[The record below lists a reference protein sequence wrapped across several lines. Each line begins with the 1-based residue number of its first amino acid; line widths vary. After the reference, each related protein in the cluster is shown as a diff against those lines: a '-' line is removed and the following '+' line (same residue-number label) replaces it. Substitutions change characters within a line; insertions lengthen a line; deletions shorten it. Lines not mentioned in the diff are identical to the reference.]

1 MPSASHIAT
10 WGLLPITLGAVYLYL
25 LERRIA
31 RATTLSSGRRAHRP
45 SAAASSSSAAAAAE
59 TPPLPLSLPQDVA
72 SDPSTW
78 VLAYERAVSNPVPA
92 RRVSQHQ
99 QQQQQPKSLDAKSSA
114 GKREASPLLRA
125 YARTVQSAFSWTPQ
139 AFAIR
144 ASIPEPAIR
153 RSFDAAWIQNLAF
166 DEGDLVNGVYKVKY
180 RGPGHAPGSERVE
193 LVIEAP
199 PSWTGPEVRGIIVA
213 EVRGGAETEAEAEAK
228 AARQVVFV
236 NETWLWRREGEKATM
251 LETAVG
257 KWFHGLL
264 AGWLVMRGIAG
275 VTTVKG

>member
-31 RATTLSSGRRAHRP
+31 RAATLSSGRRAHRP
-45 SAAASSSSAAAAAE
+45 SAAAAASSSAAAE

-92 RRVSQHQ
+92 RRVSRHQ
-99 QQQQQPKSLDAKSSA
+99 RQPKAPDAHSSA
-114 GKREASPLLRA
+114 GRTEASPLLRA

-166 DEGDLVNGVYKVKY
+166 DEDDLVNGVYKVTY
-180 RGPGHAPGSERVE
+180 RGPGHVPGSARIE

-213 EVRGGAETEAEAEAK
+213 EVRGGAETEAEAE

-275 VTTVKG
+275 VTTEKA

>member
-31 RATTLSSGRRAHRP
+31 RAAMLSSGRRAHRP
-45 SAAASSSSAAAAAE
+45 SAASSSSAAAA

-72 SDPSTW
+72 SNPSTW

-99 QQQQQPKSLDAKSSA
+99 AQQQPTAPDAKPSA
-114 GKREASPLLRA
+114 GKTEAPRLLRA
-125 YARTVQSAFSWTPQ
+125 YARTVHSAFSWTPQ

-166 DEGDLVNGVYKVKY
+166 DEGDLVNGVYKVAY
-180 RGPGHAPGSERVE
+180 RGPGRVPGSERVE

-213 EVRGGAETEAEAEAK
+213 EVRGGAEAEAEAEAEAK

-275 VTTVKG
+275 VTTENG

>member
-1 MPSASHIAT
+1 M
-10 WGLLPITLGAVYLYL
+10 
-25 LERRIA
+25 
-31 RATTLSSGRRAHRP
+31 LSSGRRAHRP
-45 SAAASSSSAAAAAE
+45 SAASSSSAAAA

-72 SDPSTW
+72 SNPSTW

-99 QQQQQPKSLDAKSSA
+99 AQQQPTAPDAKPSA
-114 GKREASPLLRA
+114 GKTEAPRLLRA
-125 YARTVQSAFSWTPQ
+125 YART
-139 AFAIR
+139 
-144 ASIPEPAIR
+144 
-153 RSFDAAWIQNLAF
+153 NLAF
-166 DEGDLVNGVYKVKY
+166 DEGDLVNGVYKVAY
-180 RGPGHAPGSERVE
+180 RGPGRVPGSERVE

-213 EVRGGAETEAEAEAK
+213 EVRGGAEAEAEAEAEAK

-275 VTTVKG
+275 VTTENG